1 MDLNDFDRNELY
13 ELYKFLYRLNPN
25 IMWESFLMEKKE
37 NIKTLFDFLK
47 IIKYKIWKDKS
58 LSYDYIMPR
67 EKVFEHYM
75 ELIYGEYLLKR
86 QHTGLV
92 VVIPDLQNCYYPDKV
107 KECIELKLS
116 VLRSIVNL
124 THMYY
129 QEVVKNDNSRDRS
142 RDNAKNGMKNE
153 TKNETKNKSKN
164 KSRDK
169 SENKSRD
176 NANKNKSRDKSENKS
191 RDNVTNGLR
200 DKSKN
205 GMKNETENESENK
218 SENKSRDKSENGI
231 NNETKNKSENKLRD
245 KLRDKSNKNKSK
257 NETKNGSR
265 TNTIEDIIENKV
277 NFALENAIVTFDM
290 TLFGST
296 TCLHDPI
303 YCENDSEKTSK
314 RIRLIKI
321 FCFMLFI
328 GVDLSEI
335 EIILRECE
343 RYVVKN

>member
-129 QEVVKNDNSRDRS
+129 QEVVKNDNSRDKSRDNAKNES
-142 RDNAKNGMKNE
+142 RDNAKNGLRD
-153 TKNETKNKSKN
+153 

-176 NANKNKSRDKSENKS
+176 KS
-191 RDNVTNGLR
+191 
-200 DKSKN
+200 
-205 GMKNETENESENK
+205 
-218 SENKSRDKSENGI
+218 
-231 NNETKNKSENKLRD
+231 
-245 KLRDKSNKNKSK
+245 RDKSNKNETK

-296 TCLHDPI
+296 SCLHDPI

>member
-13 ELYKFLYRLNPN
+13 ELYKFLYKLNPN

-129 QEVVKNDNSRDRS
+129 QEVVKNDRDGSRDKS
-142 RDNAKNGMKNE
+142 RYNAKNGMKNE

-218 SENKSRDKSENGI
+218 SENKSRDKSRDNATNG
-231 NNETKNKSENKLRD
+231 
-245 KLRDKSNKNKSK
+245 LRDKSNKN
-257 NETKNGSR
+257 ETKYGSR

-277 NFALENAIVTFDM
+277 NFAVENAIVTFDM

-296 TCLHDPI
+296 SCLHDPI

-335 EIILRECE
+335 EIILRNME
-343 RYVVKN
+343 RYVVKD

>member
-1 MDLNDFDRNELY
+1 MDLNDFDKNELY

-142 RDNAKNGMKNE
+142 RDKTNKNKSENKSKNGMKNE
-153 TKNETKNKSKN
+153 TKNKS
-164 KSRDK
+164 
-169 SENKSRD
+169 
-176 NANKNKSRDKSENKS
+176 
-191 RDNVTNGLR
+191 
-200 DKSKN
+200 
-205 GMKNETENESENK
+205 
-218 SENKSRDKSENGI
+218 I
-231 NNETKNKSENKLRD
+231 
-245 KLRDKSNKNKSK
+245 DKSNKNETK
-257 NETKNGSR
+257 NESENGSR

-296 TCLHDPI
+296 SCLHDPI

>member
-13 ELYKFLYRLNPN
+13 ELYKFLYKLNPN

-129 QEVVKNDNSRDRS
+129 QEVVKNDRDGS

-153 TKNETKNKSKN
+153 TKNETKN
-164 KSRDK
+164 
-169 SENKSRD
+169 E
-176 NANKNKSRDKSENKS
+176 
-191 RDNVTNGLR
+191 
-200 DKSKN
+200 
-205 GMKNETENESENK
+205 
-218 SENKSRDKSENGI
+218 
-231 NNETKNKSENKLRD
+231 SENKLRD
-245 KLRDKSNKNKSK
+245 KSENKSNKNKSK
-257 NETKNGSR
+257 NESESGSR

-296 TCLHDPI
+296 SCLHDPI

>member
-129 QEVVKNDNSRDRS
+129 QEVVKNDRDGSRDKS
-142 RDNAKNGMKNE
+142 RYNATNGMKNE
-153 TKNETKNKSKN
+153 TKNETKNESENKLRDKSEN
-164 KSRDK
+164 KLRDK

-176 NANKNKSRDKSENKS
+176 KS
-191 RDNVTNGLR
+191 RDNATNGLR
-200 DKSKN
+200 DKSRDNATN
-205 GMKNETENESENK
+205 G
-218 SENKSRDKSENGI
+218 
-231 NNETKNKSENKLRD
+231 
-245 KLRDKSNKNKSK
+245 LRDKSNKN
-257 NETKNGSR
+257 ETKNESESGSR

-296 TCLHDPI
+296 SCLHDPI

>member
-129 QEVVKNDNSRDRS
+129 QEVVKNDRDGSRDKS
-142 RDNAKNGMKNE
+142 RYNATNGLRDKSN
-153 TKNETKNKSKN
+153 KNETKNKSEN
-164 KSRDK
+164 K
-169 SENKSRD
+169 SENKSR
-176 NANKNKSRDKSENKS
+176 NK
-191 RDNVTNGLR
+191 
-200 DKSKN
+200 
-205 GMKNETENESENK
+205 SENK
-218 SENKSRDKSENGI
+218 SENKSRDKSN
-231 NNETKNKSENKLRD
+231 
-245 KLRDKSNKNKSK
+245 K
-257 NETKNGSR
+257 NETKYGSR

-343 RYVVKN
+343 RLW

>member
-1 MDLNDFDRNELY
+1 MDLIDFDRNELY

-92 VVIPDLQNCYYPDKV
+92 VAIPDLQNCYYPDKV

-129 QEVVKNDNSRDRS
+129 QEVVKNYNP
-142 RDNAKNGMKNE
+142 
-153 TKNETKNKSKN
+153 
-164 KSRDK
+164 
-169 SENKSRD
+169 RD
-176 NANKNKSRDKSENKS
+176 NANKNKSE
-191 RDNVTNGLR
+191 
-200 DKSKN
+200 
-205 GMKNETENESENK
+205 
-218 SENKSRDKSENGI
+218 
-231 NNETKNKSENKLRD
+231 NKSENKLRD
-245 KLRDKSNKNKSK
+245 KLRDK
-257 NETKNGSR
+257 
-265 TNTIEDIIENKV
+265 
-277 NFALENAIVTFDM
+277 
-290 TLFGST
+290 
-296 TCLHDPI
+296 
-303 YCENDSEKTSK
+303 
-314 RIRLIKI
+314 
-321 FCFMLFI
+321 
-328 GVDLSEI
+328 
-335 EIILRECE
+335 
-343 RYVVKN
+343 

>member
-1 MDLNDFDRNELY
+1 MDLNDFDKNELY
-13 ELYKFLYRLNPN
+13 ELYKFLYKLNPN

-142 RDNAKNGMKNE
+142 RDNATNGLRDKSN
-153 TKNETKNKSKN
+153 KNETKNKSKN

-200 DKSKN
+200 DKSN
-205 GMKNETENESENK
+205 KNETENESE
-218 SENKSRDKSENGI
+218 S
-231 NNETKNKSENKLRD
+231 
-245 KLRDKSNKNKSK
+245 
-257 NETKNGSR
+257 GSR

-296 TCLHDPI
+296 SCLHDPI

-335 EIILRECE
+335 EIILRNME
-343 RYVVKN
+343 RYVVKD

>member
-13 ELYKFLYRLNPN
+13 ELYKFLYKLNPN

-129 QEVVKNDNSRDRS
+129 QEVVKNYNP
-142 RDNAKNGMKNE
+142 
-153 TKNETKNKSKN
+153 
-164 KSRDK
+164 
-169 SENKSRD
+169 RD
-176 NANKNKSRDKSENKS
+176 NANKNKSENKSENKL
-191 RDNVTNGLR
+191 RDKLRDKSR

-205 GMKNETENESENK
+205 GMKNDTKNETKNESENK
-218 SENKSRDKSENGI
+218 SENKSRDKS
-231 NNETKNKSENKLRD
+231 
-245 KLRDKSNKNKSK
+245 RDKSNKNETK
-257 NETKNGSR
+257 NEAKNGSR

-277 NFALENAIVTFDM
+277 NFALENVIVTFDMRHDVLPNSVISNVIVTFDM

-296 TCLHDPI
+296 SCLHDPI

-335 EIILRECE
+335 EIILRNME
-343 RYVVKN
+343 RYVVKD

>member
-129 QEVVKNDNSRDRS
+129 QEVVKNYNP
-142 RDNAKNGMKNE
+142 
-153 TKNETKNKSKN
+153 
-164 KSRDK
+164 
-169 SENKSRD
+169 RD
-176 NANKNKSRDKSENKS
+176 NANKNKSENKSENKL
-191 RDNVTNGLR
+191 RDKLRDKSR

-205 GMKNETENESENK
+205 GMKNDTKNETKNESENK
-218 SENKSRDKSENGI
+218 SENKSRDKS
-231 NNETKNKSENKLRD
+231 
-245 KLRDKSNKNKSK
+245 RDKSNKNETK
-257 NETKNGSR
+257 NEAKNGSR

-277 NFALENAIVTFDM
+277 NFAVENAIVTFDM

-296 TCLHDPI
+296 SCLHDPI

-343 RYVVKN
+343 RLW

>member
-129 QEVVKNDNSRDRS
+129 QEVVKNDRD
-142 RDNAKNGMKNE
+142 G
-153 TKNETKNKSKN
+153 
-164 KSRDK
+164 SRDK
-169 SENKSRD
+169 SRY
-176 NANKNKSRDKSENKS
+176 NA
-191 RDNVTNGLR
+191 TNGLR
-200 DKSKN
+200 GTSN
-205 GMKNETENESENK
+205 KNET
-218 SENKSRDKSENGI
+218 
-231 NNETKNKSENKLRD
+231 
-245 KLRDKSNKNKSK
+245 K

-296 TCLHDPI
+296 SCLHDPI

-343 RYVVKN
+343 RYVVKTDARLTQDL

>member
-129 QEVVKNDNSRDRS
+129 QEVVKNDRD
-142 RDNAKNGMKNE
+142 G
-153 TKNETKNKSKN
+153 
-164 KSRDK
+164 
-169 SENKSRD
+169 SRD
-176 NANKNKSRDKSENKS
+176 NANKNKLRDKSENKLRDKS

-200 DKSKN
+200 DKSN
-205 GMKNETENESENK
+205 
-218 SENKSRDKSENGI
+218 
-231 NNETKNKSENKLRD
+231 
-245 KLRDKSNKNKSK
+245 K
-257 NETKNGSR
+257 NETKYGSR

-277 NFALENAIVTFDM
+277 NFAVENAIVTFDM

-296 TCLHDPI
+296 SCLHDPI

>member
-153 TKNETKNKSKN
+153 TKNETKN
-164 KSRDK
+164 
-169 SENKSRD
+169 E
-176 NANKNKSRDKSENKS
+176 
-191 RDNVTNGLR
+191 
-200 DKSKN
+200 
-205 GMKNETENESENK
+205 
-218 SENKSRDKSENGI
+218 
-231 NNETKNKSENKLRD
+231 SENKLRD
-245 KLRDKSNKNKSK
+245 KSRDKSNK

-296 TCLHDPI
+296 SCLHDPI

-343 RYVVKN
+343 RLW

>member
-129 QEVVKNDNSRDRS
+129 QEVVKNDRD
-142 RDNAKNGMKNE
+142 G
-153 TKNETKNKSKN
+153 
-164 KSRDK
+164 SRDK
-169 SENKSRD
+169 SRY
-176 NANKNKSRDKSENKS
+176 NA
-191 RDNVTNGLR
+191 TNGLR
-200 DKSKN
+200 DKSN
-205 GMKNETENESENK
+205 
-218 SENKSRDKSENGI
+218 
-231 NNETKNKSENKLRD
+231 
-245 KLRDKSNKNKSK
+245 K
-257 NETKNGSR
+257 NETKNESESGSR

-296 TCLHDPI
+296 SCLHDPI

-343 RYVVKN
+343 RLW

>member
-129 QEVVKNDNSRDRS
+129 QEVVKNDRDGSRDKS
-142 RDNAKNGMKNE
+142 RYNATNGMKNE
-153 TKNETKNKSKN
+153 TKNETKNESENKLRDKSEN
-164 KSRDK
+164 KLRDK

-176 NANKNKSRDKSENKS
+176 KS
-191 RDNVTNGLR
+191 RDNATNGLR
-200 DKSKN
+200 DKSN
-205 GMKNETENESENK
+205 
-218 SENKSRDKSENGI
+218 
-231 NNETKNKSENKLRD
+231 
-245 KLRDKSNKNKSK
+245 K
-257 NETKNGSR
+257 NETKNESESGSR

-296 TCLHDPI
+296 SCLHDPI

-343 RYVVKN
+343 RL

>member
-129 QEVVKNDNSRDRS
+129 QEVVKNDRDGS

-153 TKNETKNKSKN
+153 TKNETKNESEN
-164 KSRDK
+164 KLRDK
-169 SENKSRD
+169 SENKS
-176 NANKNKSRDKSENKS
+176 
-191 RDNVTNGLR
+191 
-200 DKSKN
+200 
-205 GMKNETENESENK
+205 ENESENK
-218 SENKSRDKSENGI
+218 SENKLRDKS
-231 NNETKNKSENKLRD
+231 
-245 KLRDKSNKNKSK
+245 RDKSNKNETK

-296 TCLHDPI
+296 SCLHDPI

>member
-25 IMWESFLMEKKE
+25 IMWESFLIEKKE

-116 VLRSIVNL
+116 VLRSIINL

-129 QEVVKNDNSRDRS
+129 QEVVKNDNSRD
-142 RDNAKNGMKNE
+142 
-153 TKNETKNKSKN
+153 
-164 KSRDK
+164 
-169 SENKSRD
+169 
-176 NANKNKSRDKSENKS
+176 
-191 RDNVTNGLR
+191 
-200 DKSKN
+200 
-205 GMKNETENESENK
+205 
-218 SENKSRDKSENGI
+218 
-231 NNETKNKSENKLRD
+231 
-245 KLRDKSNKNKSK
+245 KSNK

-296 TCLHDPI
+296 SCLHDPI

-343 RYVVKN
+343 RYVVKTDARLTQDL

>member
-129 QEVVKNDNSRDRS
+129 QEVVKNDNP
-142 RDNAKNGMKNE
+142 
-153 TKNETKNKSKN
+153 
-164 KSRDK
+164 
-169 SENKSRD
+169 RD
-176 NANKNKSRDKSENKS
+176 NANKNKSENKSENKL
-191 RDNVTNGLR
+191 RDKLRDKSR

-205 GMKNETENESENK
+205 GMKNDTKNETKNESENK
-218 SENKSRDKSENGI
+218 SENKSRDKS
-231 NNETKNKSENKLRD
+231 
-245 KLRDKSNKNKSK
+245 RDKSNKNETK
-257 NETKNGSR
+257 NEAKNGSR

-296 TCLHDPI
+296 SCLHDPI

>member
-13 ELYKFLYRLNPN
+13 ELYKFLYKLNPN

-129 QEVVKNDNSRDRS
+129 QEVVKNDRDGS

-153 TKNETKNKSKN
+153 TKNETKNESEN
-164 KSRDK
+164 KLRDK

-176 NANKNKSRDKSENKS
+176 KS
-191 RDNVTNGLR
+191 RDNATNGLR
-200 DKSKN
+200 DKSN
-205 GMKNETENESENK
+205 
-218 SENKSRDKSENGI
+218 
-231 NNETKNKSENKLRD
+231 
-245 KLRDKSNKNKSK
+245 K
-257 NETKNGSR
+257 NETKNESESGSR

-296 TCLHDPI
+296 SCLHDPI

>member
-13 ELYKFLYRLNPN
+13 ELYKFLYKLNPN

-129 QEVVKNDNSRDRS
+129 QEVVKNDRD
-142 RDNAKNGMKNE
+142 G
-153 TKNETKNKSKN
+153 
-164 KSRDK
+164 SRDK
-169 SENKSRD
+169 T
-176 NANKNKSRDKSENKS
+176 NKNK
-191 RDNVTNGLR
+191 
-200 DKSKN
+200 
-205 GMKNETENESENK
+205 SENK
-218 SENKSRDKSENGI
+218 SENKSRDQSRDNATNGF
-231 NNETKNKSENKLRD
+231 
-245 KLRDKSNKNKSK
+245 RDKSNKN
-257 NETKNGSR
+257 ETKYGSR

-277 NFALENAIVTFDM
+277 NFAVENAIVTFDM

-296 TCLHDPI
+296 SCLHDPI

-335 EIILRECE
+335 EIILRNME
-343 RYVVKN
+343 RYVVKD

>member
-13 ELYKFLYRLNPN
+13 ELYKFLYKLNPN

-116 VLRSIVNL
+116 VLRSIINL

-129 QEVVKNDNSRDRS
+129 QEVVKNDNSRDKS
-142 RDNAKNGMKNE
+142 NKNE
-153 TKNETKNKSKN
+153 TK
-164 KSRDK
+164 
-169 SENKSRD
+169 
-176 NANKNKSRDKSENKS
+176 
-191 RDNVTNGLR
+191 
-200 DKSKN
+200 
-205 GMKNETENESENK
+205 
-218 SENKSRDKSENGI
+218 
-231 NNETKNKSENKLRD
+231 NETKNKSENKLRD
-245 KLRDKSNKNKSK
+245 KLRDKSRDKSKNGMKNETKNKSENKSENKSRDKSNKNETK

-277 NFALENAIVTFDM
+277 NFAVENAIVTFDM

-296 TCLHDPI
+296 SCLHDPI

-335 EIILRECE
+335 EIILRNME
-343 RYVVKN
+343 RYVVKD

>member
-1 MDLNDFDRNELY
+1 MDLNDFDKNELY

-129 QEVVKNDNSRDRS
+129 QEVVKNNRDGSRDKS
-142 RDNAKNGMKNE
+142 ENKSE
-153 TKNETKNKSKN
+153 NKSKN

-169 SENKSRD
+169 SNKNETKNGSENKSKNKSRD
-176 NANKNKSRDKSENKS
+176 KSRNKSRDKSENKS
-191 RDNVTNGLR
+191 EN
-200 DKSKN
+200 KSKN
-205 GMKNETENESENK
+205 GMKNET
-218 SENKSRDKSENGI
+218 
-231 NNETKNKSENKLRD
+231 KNKSI
-245 KLRDKSNKNKSK
+245 DKSNKNETK
-257 NETKNGSR
+257 NESENGSR

-296 TCLHDPI
+296 SCLHDPI

>member
-13 ELYKFLYRLNPN
+13 ELYKFLYKLNPN

-129 QEVVKNDNSRDRS
+129 QEVVKNNRDGSRY
-142 RDNAKNGMKNE
+142 NATNGMKNE
-153 TKNETKNKSKN
+153 TKNETKNESENKLRDKSEN
-164 KSRDK
+164 KLRDK

-176 NANKNKSRDKSENKS
+176 KS
-191 RDNVTNGLR
+191 RDNATNGLR
-200 DKSKN
+200 DKSN
-205 GMKNETENESENK
+205 
-218 SENKSRDKSENGI
+218 
-231 NNETKNKSENKLRD
+231 
-245 KLRDKSNKNKSK
+245 K
-257 NETKNGSR
+257 NETKNESESGSR

-277 NFALENAIVTFDM
+277 NFAVENAIVTFDM

-296 TCLHDPI
+296 SCLHDPI

>member
-129 QEVVKNDNSRDRS
+129 QEVVKNDNP
-142 RDNAKNGMKNE
+142 
-153 TKNETKNKSKN
+153 
-164 KSRDK
+164 
-169 SENKSRD
+169 RD
-176 NANKNKSRDKSENKS
+176 NANKNKS
-191 RDNVTNGLR
+191 
-200 DKSKN
+200 
-205 GMKNETENESENK
+205 
-218 SENKSRDKSENGI
+218 
-231 NNETKNKSENKLRD
+231 KNKSENKLRD
-245 KLRDKSNKNKSK
+245 KLRDKSRDKSKNGMK
-257 NETKNGSR
+257 NETKNETKNESENGSR

-296 TCLHDPI
+296 SCLHDPI

>member
-129 QEVVKNDNSRDRS
+129 QEVVKNDRD
-142 RDNAKNGMKNE
+142 G
-153 TKNETKNKSKN
+153 
-164 KSRDK
+164 SRDK
-169 SENKSRD
+169 SRY
-176 NANKNKSRDKSENKS
+176 NA
-191 RDNVTNGLR
+191 TNGLR
-200 DKSKN
+200 DKSN
-205 GMKNETENESENK
+205 KNETKNKSENK
-218 SENKSRDKSENGI
+218 SENKSRDKSN
-231 NNETKNKSENKLRD
+231 
-245 KLRDKSNKNKSK
+245 K
-257 NETKNGSR
+257 NETKNESESGSR

-296 TCLHDPI
+296 SCLHDPI

-335 EIILRECE
+335 EIILRNME
-343 RYVVKN
+343 RYVVKD

>member
-129 QEVVKNDNSRDRS
+129 QEVVKNDNSRD
-142 RDNAKNGMKNE
+142 NAKNGMKNE
-153 TKNETKNKSKN
+153 TKNETKNKSEN

-176 NANKNKSRDKSENKS
+176 KSRDKSN
-191 RDNVTNGLR
+191 
-200 DKSKN
+200 
-205 GMKNETENESENK
+205 KNETKNKSENK
-218 SENKSRDKSENGI
+218 SENKSRDKS
-231 NNETKNKSENKLRD
+231 
-245 KLRDKSNKNKSK
+245 NKNES
-257 NETKNGSR
+257 ENGSR

-296 TCLHDPI
+296 SCLHDPI

-335 EIILRECE
+335 EIILRERE
-343 RYVVKN
+343 RLW

>member
-86 QHTGLV
+86 QHTGLI

-129 QEVVKNDNSRDRS
+129 QEVVKNDNP
-142 RDNAKNGMKNE
+142 
-153 TKNETKNKSKN
+153 
-164 KSRDK
+164 
-169 SENKSRD
+169 RD
-176 NANKNKSRDKSENKS
+176 NANKNKS
-191 RDNVTNGLR
+191 
-200 DKSKN
+200 
-205 GMKNETENESENK
+205 
-218 SENKSRDKSENGI
+218 
-231 NNETKNKSENKLRD
+231 KNKSENKLRD
-245 KLRDKSNKNKSK
+245 KLRDKSRDKSKNGMK
-257 NETKNGSR
+257 NETKNETKNESESGSR

-277 NFALENAIVTFDM
+277 NFAVENAIVTFDM

-296 TCLHDPI
+296 SCLHDPI

-343 RYVVKN
+343 RLW

>member
-92 VVIPDLQNCYYPDKV
+92 VAIPDLQNCYYPDKV

-129 QEVVKNDNSRDRS
+129 QEVVKNDRDGSRDKS
-142 RDNAKNGMKNE
+142 RYNATNGLRDKSN
-153 TKNETKNKSKN
+153 KNETKNKSEN
-164 KSRDK
+164 K
-169 SENKSRD
+169 SENKSR
-176 NANKNKSRDKSENKS
+176 NK
-191 RDNVTNGLR
+191 
-200 DKSKN
+200 
-205 GMKNETENESENK
+205 SENK
-218 SENKSRDKSENGI
+218 SENKSRDKSN
-231 NNETKNKSENKLRD
+231 
-245 KLRDKSNKNKSK
+245 K
-257 NETKNGSR
+257 NETKYGSR

-296 TCLHDPI
+296 SCLHDPI

-343 RYVVKN
+343 RLW

>member
-37 NIKTLFDFLK
+37 NIKTLFNFLK

-129 QEVVKNDNSRDRS
+129 QEVVKNDR
-142 RDNAKNGMKNE
+142 A
-153 TKNETKNKSKN
+153 
-164 KSRDK
+164 
-169 SENKSRD
+169 
-176 NANKNKSRDKSENKS
+176 
-191 RDNVTNGLR
+191 
-200 DKSKN
+200 
-205 GMKNETENESENK
+205 
-218 SENKSRDKSENGI
+218 
-231 NNETKNKSENKLRD
+231 
-245 KLRDKSNKNKSK
+245 
-257 NETKNGSR
+257 GS
-265 TNTIEDIIENKV
+265 
-277 NFALENAIVTFDM
+277 
-290 TLFGST
+290 
-296 TCLHDPI
+296 
-303 YCENDSEKTSK
+303 
-314 RIRLIKI
+314 
-321 FCFMLFI
+321 
-328 GVDLSEI
+328 
-335 EIILRECE
+335 
-343 RYVVKN
+343 

>member
-129 QEVVKNDNSRDRS
+129 QEVVKNNRDGSRDKS
-142 RDNAKNGMKNE
+142 ENKSE
-153 TKNETKNKSKN
+153 NKSKN

-169 SENKSRD
+169 SNKNETKNGSENKSKNKSRD
-176 NANKNKSRDKSENKS
+176 KSRNKSRDKSENKS
-191 RDNVTNGLR
+191 EN
-200 DKSKN
+200 KSKN
-205 GMKNETENESENK
+205 GMKNET
-218 SENKSRDKSENGI
+218 
-231 NNETKNKSENKLRD
+231 KNKSI
-245 KLRDKSNKNKSK
+245 DKSNKNETK
-257 NETKNGSR
+257 NESENGSR

-296 TCLHDPI
+296 SCLHDPI

-335 EIILRECE
+335 EIILRNME
-343 RYVVKN
+343 RYVIKN

>member
-1 MDLNDFDRNELY
+1 MDLNDFDKNELY

-129 QEVVKNDNSRDRS
+129 QEVVKNDRD
-142 RDNAKNGMKNE
+142 G
-153 TKNETKNKSKN
+153 
-164 KSRDK
+164 
-169 SENKSRD
+169 SRD
-176 NANKNKSRDKSENKS
+176 NANKNKSKNK
-191 RDNVTNGLR
+191 
-200 DKSKN
+200 
-205 GMKNETENESENK
+205 SENK
-218 SENKSRDKSENGI
+218 SENKSRDKSN
-231 NNETKNKSENKLRD
+231 KNKSKNESENMS
-245 KLRDKSNKNKSK
+245 RDKSNKNETK

>member
-13 ELYKFLYRLNPN
+13 ELYKFLYKLNPN

-129 QEVVKNDNSRDRS
+129 QEVVKNDRDGSRDKS
-142 RDNAKNGMKNE
+142 RYNATNGLRDKSN
-153 TKNETKNKSKN
+153 KNETKNKSEN
-164 KSRDK
+164 KSENKLRDK

-176 NANKNKSRDKSENKS
+176 KS
-191 RDNVTNGLR
+191 RDNATNGLR
-200 DKSKN
+200 DKSN
-205 GMKNETENESENK
+205 
-218 SENKSRDKSENGI
+218 
-231 NNETKNKSENKLRD
+231 
-245 KLRDKSNKNKSK
+245 K
-257 NETKNGSR
+257 NETKNESESGSR

-277 NFALENAIVTFDM
+277 NFAVENAIVTFDM

-296 TCLHDPI
+296 SCLHDPI

>member
-129 QEVVKNDNSRDRS
+129 QEVVKNDRD
-142 RDNAKNGMKNE
+142 G
-153 TKNETKNKSKN
+153 
-164 KSRDK
+164 
-169 SENKSRD
+169 SENKL
-176 NANKNKSRDKSENKS
+176 ENKS
-191 RDNVTNGLR
+191 
-200 DKSKN
+200 
-205 GMKNETENESENK
+205 ENESENK
-218 SENKSRDKSENGI
+218 SENESEN
-231 NNETKNKSENKLRD
+231 
-245 KLRDKSNKNKSK
+245 KSNKNEAK

-277 NFALENAIVTFDM
+277 NFAVENAIVTFDM

-296 TCLHDPI
+296 SCLHDPI

-343 RYVVKN
+343 RLTKD

>member
-129 QEVVKNDNSRDRS
+129 QEVVKNNRDGS

-153 TKNETKNKSKN
+153 TKNETKNESEN
-164 KSRDK
+164 KLRDK
-169 SENKSRD
+169 SENKL
-176 NANKNKSRDKSENKS
+176 

-205 GMKNETENESENK
+205 GM
-218 SENKSRDKSENGI
+218 
-231 NNETKNKSENKLRD
+231 
-245 KLRDKSNKNKSK
+245 K

-277 NFALENAIVTFDM
+277 NFALENAIVMFDM

-296 TCLHDPI
+296 SCLHDPI

>member
-25 IMWESFLMEKKE
+25 IMWESFLIEKKE

-116 VLRSIVNL
+116 VLRSIINL

-129 QEVVKNDNSRDRS
+129 QEVVKNDNSRDKS
-142 RDNAKNGMKNE
+142 NKNE
-153 TKNETKNKSKN
+153 TKNETKNKS
-164 KSRDK
+164 
-169 SENKSRD
+169 
-176 NANKNKSRDKSENKS
+176 
-191 RDNVTNGLR
+191 
-200 DKSKN
+200 
-205 GMKNETENESENK
+205 ENE
-218 SENKSRDKSENGI
+218 
-231 NNETKNKSENKLRD
+231 SENKLRD
-245 KLRDKSNKNKSK
+245 KSRDKSNK

-296 TCLHDPI
+296 SCLHDPI

>member
-129 QEVVKNDNSRDRS
+129 QEVVKNDRD
-142 RDNAKNGMKNE
+142 G
-153 TKNETKNKSKN
+153 
-164 KSRDK
+164 
-169 SENKSRD
+169 SENKL
-176 NANKNKSRDKSENKS
+176 ENKS
-191 RDNVTNGLR
+191 
-200 DKSKN
+200 
-205 GMKNETENESENK
+205 ENESENK
-218 SENKSRDKSENGI
+218 SENESEN
-231 NNETKNKSENKLRD
+231 
-245 KLRDKSNKNKSK
+245 KSNKNEAK

-296 TCLHDPI
+296 SCLHDPI

-343 RYVVKN
+343 RLTKD